1 MLKTFYNLDILHRT
15 QRHLISLGGKR
26 ERHRA
31 TPVPFGLAAVAWR
44 RPAAPWGFRGRV
56 SRLVATSPHSPS
68 LAASLVGRPPG
79 FGCILS
85 CGPSLGLLLPV
96 SGSVLVRQRRTAV
109 AVCRFNVRARP
120 AGGVH
125 GVRHLSLSLRL
136 VDGTLQGAW
145 LAVTELITASPGFG
159 IPLGGCDPE
168 TLSLCTY
175 VIRTKTQL

>member
-1 MLKTFYNLDILHRT
+1 M
-15 QRHLISLGGKR
+15 
-26 ERHRA
+26 
-31 TPVPFGLAAVAWR
+31 
-44 RPAAPWGFRGRV
+44 
-56 SRLVATSPHSPS
+56 
-68 LAASLVGRPPG
+68 
-79 FGCILS
+79 
-85 CGPSLGLLLPV
+85 
-96 SGSVLVRQRRTAV
+96 